1 MKYWRGYLVAAILAT
16 ISGALMSLA
25 EKYTVLVDMVYPY
38 VTRTIQGFLS
48 VWSNGTDLLLWQVG
62 AVVLVLALVTSIVL
76 MILLRWNPIQ
86 WGGWVLAVAAGIYLM
101 HTGIYGLNFHAGP
114 LSDDVR
120 LEVTEYTVDE
130 LEDATIYYRDKANE
144 LALKMPRDGHGDV
157 IFADFEALAAQA
169 GDGFQTL
176 TYEKFYPVFA
186 GDLTP
191 VKKLGW
197 SEMYTSMGITGVTMP
212 ITGEAAVNPD
222 IPDVALPFT
231 MCHEMAHRMCIAVE
245 RDANF
250 AAYMACAANSDIQFQ
265 YSAYYMAYR
274 YCYSALASVGSP
286 QAAAAAARIQTG
298 VNSAFAQDLKTYSK
312 YFADNMDES
321 ATALA
326 DSVNDT
332 YIKTSGDQS
341 GVGSYGEVCDLLVS
355 WHIQEVVLPA
365 QREEAVS
372 TFDPYDE
379 SQVDLTDIVGAMPKE
394 EEDVQDP
401 E

>member
-16 ISGALMSLA
+16 VSGVLMSLA
-25 EKYTVLVDMVYPY
+25 KKYTVLVDMVYPY
-38 VTRTIQGFLS
+38 VTRTVQGFLS

-62 AVVLVLALVTSIVL
+62 AVVLVLALMTSIVL
-76 MILLRWNPIQ
+76 MILLRWNPVQ
-86 WGGWVLAVAAGIYLM
+86 WGGWVLAVAAAIYLL
-101 HTGIYGLNFHAGP
+101 HTGIYGLNYHAGP
-114 LSDDVR
+114 LADDVR
-120 LEVTEYTVDE
+120 LEVTEYTLDE

-144 LALKMPRDGHGDV
+144 LALQLPRDGHGDV
-157 IFADFEALAAQA
+157 VFSDFETLAEKA
-169 GDGFQTL
+169 GEGFDNL
-176 TYEKFYPVFA
+176 TYQEFYPVFA
-186 GDLTP
+186 GDTTP

-197 SEMYTSMGITGVTMP
+197 ADMYTSMGITGFTMP
-212 ITGEAAVNPD
+212 ITGEAAVNPQ

-231 MCHEMAHRMCIAVE
+231 MCHEMSHRMCIAVE

-250 AAYMACAANSDIQFQ
+250 AAYLACAANSDIQFQ

-274 YCYSALASVGSP
+274 YCYNALASVGSP
-286 QAAAAAARIQTG
+286 KAAAAAARIQSG
-298 VNSAFAQDLKTYSK
+298 INGAFAQDLKSYSQFFSEK
-312 YFADNMDES
+312 MDES
-321 ATALA
+321 STALA
-326 DSVNDT
+326 DTVNDT
-332 YIKTSGDQS
+332 YIKSSGDES
-341 GVGSYGEVCDLLVS
+341 GVSSYGEVCDLLVS